1 MDPSRHPSVTVTI
14 RGDQFLVD
22 GRPITLAGNHTW
34 DVVQE
39 INGNRTS
46 LDKLTGNFTRLWTL
60 ETKAFVNSSPPFVG
74 ADPGLIRVKGGPW
87 KKDLSLNGKFYR
99 RMEKAVAAADERDM
113 VTGVV
118 LFEGS
123 LPDLF
128 PRAWEFHPFRGKGPK
143 THHDVHTRGPW
154 NRFQKAHVRK
164 MVKTLE
170 PYDNVIFEVGNELT
184 KASTGWFQ
192 GWVVKQVRKLTDKP
206 VGVSYARGVQPSGG
220 QQWMRRTGADWIAP
234 GGAAPVGGFKG
245 PQVFDTDHS
254 WALRSNV
261 PGLQAAARAGRP
273 IWLMDGFRGTMLRNI
288 NSLAPDRAFI
298 DSIT

>member
-1 MDPSRHPSVTVTI
+1 MITTK
-14 RGDQFLVD
+14 GDRFLIN
-22 GRPITLAGNHTW
+22 GKARRLAGNHTW

-46 LDKLTGNFTRLWTL
+46 IDKLTGNFTRLWTV
-60 ETKAFVNSSPPFVG
+60 ETKAFVNYRPPFVG
-74 ADPGLIRVKGGPW
+74 AEHGLIRVKGGPW
-87 KKDLSLNGKFYR
+87 KSDLSLNPRFYR
-99 RMEKAVAAADERDM
+99 RMERAVATADERDM

-123 LPDLF
+123 IPDLF
-128 PRAWEFHPFRGKGPK
+128 PRAWEFHPFRGHGPK
-143 THHDVHTRGPW
+143 DHHSVHTQGPW
-154 NRFQKAHVRK
+154 NKHQQAHVRR

-170 PYDNVIFEVGNELT
+170 PYSNVIYEVGNELT
-184 KASTGWFQ
+184 KPSTAWFQ
-192 GWVVKQVRKLTDKP
+192 RWVVGLVKRLTDKP
-206 VGVSYARGVQPSGG
+206 VGVSYARGVHPFGG
-220 QQWMRRTGADWIAP
+220 QQWMRRTGADWLAP
-234 GGAAPVGGFKG
+234 GGPAPVAGFKG

-273 IWLMDGFRGTMLRNI
+273 IWLMDGFRGSMLRNI
-288 NSLAPDRAFI
+288 DNLQPDRNFI

>member
-1 MDPSRHPSVTVTI
+1 MISTK
-14 RGDQFLVD
+14 GDRFLIN
-22 GRPITLAGNHTW
+22 GKARTLAGNHTW
-34 DVVQE
+34 DVVQS

-46 LDKLTGNFTRLWTL
+46 IDQLTGNFTRLWTV
-60 ETKAFVNSSPPFVG
+60 ETRAFVNSRPPFVG

-87 KKDLSLNGKFYR
+87 KRDLSLNKSFYR
-99 RMEKAVAAADERDM
+99 RMEKAVAAADHRDM

-143 THHDVHTRGPW
+143 THHDVHTQGPW
-154 NRFQKAHVRK
+154 NRYQLAHIRRMVR
-164 MVKTLE
+164 TLDG
-170 PYDNVIFEVGNELT
+170 YDNVIFEVGNELT
-184 KASTGWFQ
+184 KPSTGWFQ
-192 GWVVKQVRKLTDKP
+192 GWVVKQVKRLTDAP
-206 VGVSYARGVQPSGG
+206 VGVSHARAVRPEGG
-220 QQWMRRTGADWIAP
+220 QQWMLRTGADWVAP
-234 GGAAPVGGFKG
+234 GGPTPVAGFGG
-245 PQVFDTDHS
+245 PQVLDTDHS

-273 IWLMDGFRGTMLRNI
+273 IWLMDGFKGTMLRNI

-298 DSIT
+298 SSLL

>member
-1 MDPSRHPSVTVTI
+1 MTVTI

-34 DVVQE
+34 DVVQP

-46 LDKLTGNFTRLWTL
+46 LDKLTGNFTRLWTV
-60 ETKAFVNSSPPFVG
+60 ETRAFVSSSPPFVG

-87 KKDLSLNGKFYR
+87 KKDLSLHGKFYR
-99 RMEKAVAAADERDM
+99 RMEKAVAAADRRDV

-128 PRAWEFHPFRGKGPK
+128 PRAWEFHPFRRHGPA
-143 THHDVHTRGPW
+143 THHDVHARGPW
-154 NRFQKAHVRK
+154 NRYQKAHIKR

-170 PYDNVIFEVGNELT
+170 GYDNVLFEVGNELT
-184 KASTGWFQ
+184 KPSTGWFQ

-206 VGVSYARGVQPSGG
+206 VGVSYARGVHPSGG
-220 QQWMRRTGADWIAP
+220 QQWMLRTGADWIAP
-234 GGAAPVGGFKG
+234 GGPAKVSGFTG
-245 PQVFDTDHS
+245 PQVLDTDHS
-254 WALRSNV
+254 WALRSNL

-273 IWLMDGFRGTMLRNI
+273 IWLMDGMRGTMLRNI
-288 NSLAPDRAFI
+288 DSLAPDRAFI